1 MLRSNGVRAAREESP
16 VVAAGVDDEPVEVE
30 VWWDLAEMRIL
41 GEGGGESHP

>member
-1 MLRSNGVRAAREESP
+1 MREESLA
-16 VVAAGVDDEPVEVE
+16 VVAGIDNEPVKVE